1 MYHNSLCEK
10 CGLWKDAKHP
20 CVIGRGDPSAKLLIL
35 GEALGCIS
43 GDSLIEVA
51 YRDKAIYPNGI
62 PIRDLVGKKDFKV
75 YSYDI
80 ETKSLV
86 LGNVEKVWSTGIKKV
101 YKVTYE
107 WSFDHINI
115 KQDSIIVTSNHPFLL
130 RPVTPGKRDP
140 YKGINDGK
148 DTYKSIDTGLS
159 VGHSLQPFNRNFN
172 GTQSLISIESKQAI
186 VESRFLLSNKLG
198 RKLKDK
204 TEHCHHID
212 RNHLNDS
219 YDNIQEIDIKEHAI
233 LHMKEDGSHMYI
245 PEIREKHRQ
254 VMSSTIYKKKMSLI
268 MHKLLQDPIMYK
280 KRLEQIQDT
289 NSSRSS
295 TVKQKHNDPE
305 YYYKYIMGRAKS
317 SKFKL
322 TEEEAIQKFKEKFP
336 YSSIPPVYNHK
347 IVSIEY
353 IGEQEVYDMEVQKY
367 HNFATQGIFVH
378 NSEEDLQGLPFVGSS
393 GQRLQA
399 YLDRL
404 NIKYY
409 ISNAVKCRPTSKSLN
424 RKGET
429 ILHNRTPTAKEI
441 KLCSAKTYQLIDKIK
456 PTVILTLGSIP
467 VTQLLHLGLSMTS
480 VRGRTYYHPQLE
492 CHIVPTW
499 HPAYLG
505 YSGDKLVEKQFM
517 QDLHQAIELLKAP
530 RVRQINSNPR
540 SLQDPVEIKE
550 YLEYLNTIEECAID
564 LETTGL
570 NPRKD
575 RITDISLCAKCGEGV
590 HIRWIDILPYFE
602 CLKKLL
608 EKPGLKCIFQN
619 GKFDTAFLKAIGINV
634 ANFYFDT
641 QLAYHTTT
649 MTFEGE
655 GKSLYSLEVMSW
667 LLTREGNYKAIL
679 EEFGG
684 IAGHQN
690 GIQQK
695 KAEKKE
701 KEIKKEQEK
710 KEEKKKEQKSEKTKQ
725 VIRVP
730 VVECNSLFDDMAEPV
745 VKTNIA
751 NEYFSHL
758 STEEDGKFLEKFT
771 PAKKLRRTLLEED
784 PNIFIINEEQE
795 KELQPYI
802 TFVSDKLKRK
812 LELTQLDP
820 LQYYSAM
827 DADVTYQIYKRL
839 KPQIDAEFKDVFY
852 NLIMPLCNTLGRL
865 EENGILLDVPYIDSL
880 LEQNKQQS
888 ADIKD
893 KFFKKVKREFNL
905 DSAKELR
912 EIIYDHL
919 KIPVEEEYMTA
930 GGKSG
935 IKHPSTD
942 KHAIEYLAKKHPIL
956 KGIVEYRKLEKENST
971 YLEGF
976 KNHIDPVTHRIHS
989 SFLQHA
995 TATGRLASSSP
1006 NTQNIPRDNRIRNMI
1021 IPREGYKFVTADLSQ
1036 AELRI
1041 LAMMAD
1047 DRKMIDA
1054 FASGYDFHSYTA
1066 CTMFNIDPKIFDKD
1080 NNKDHN
1086 AKRSLAKNINFG
1098 IAYQM
1103 SANSLAADV
1112 NIPLKEAQDF
1122 IDKFYNTYSNVKRWI
1137 DRTKSFALKNGYVE
1151 TLYGR
1156 RRYLPYVHSSD
1167 QRIREGALRQ
1177 AVNTPI
1183 QGTASDCACFGL
1195 IRIQKFI
1202 DEKQLKT
1209 KPIMIIHDEI
1219 VLETPFEEVDLM
1231 VEKLPYFMTQNLPKV
1246 TIPLVADAEVLTRWK
1261 K

>member
-20 CVIGRGDPSAKLLIL
+20 CVTGRGDPSAKLLIL
-35 GEALGCIS
+35 GEALG
-43 GDSLIEVA
+43 
-51 YRDKAIYPNGI
+51 
-62 PIRDLVGKKDFKV
+62 
-75 YSYDI
+75 
-80 ETKSLV
+80 
-86 LGNVEKVWSTGIKKV
+86 
-101 YKVTYE
+101 
-107 WSFDHINI
+107 
-115 KQDSIIVTSNHPFLL
+115 
-130 RPVTPGKRDP
+130 
-140 YKGINDGK
+140 
-148 DTYKSIDTGLS
+148 
-159 VGHSLQPFNRNFN
+159 
-172 GTQSLISIESKQAI
+172 
-186 VESRFLLSNKLG
+186 
-198 RKLKDK
+198 
-204 TEHCHHID
+204 
-212 RNHLNDS
+212 
-219 YDNIQEIDIKEHAI
+219 
-233 LHMKEDGSHMYI
+233 
-245 PEIREKHRQ
+245 
-254 VMSSTIYKKKMSLI
+254 
-268 MHKLLQDPIMYK
+268 
-280 KRLEQIQDT
+280 EQ
-289 NSSRSS
+289 
-295 TVKQKHNDPE
+295 
-305 YYYKYIMGRAKS
+305 
-317 SKFKL
+317 
-322 TEEEAIQKFKEKFP
+322 
-336 YSSIPPVYNHK
+336 
-347 IVSIEY
+347 
-353 IGEQEVYDMEVQKY
+353 
-367 HNFATQGIFVH
+367 
-378 NSEEDLQGLPFVGSS
+378 EDLQGLPFVGSS

-608 EKPGLKCIFQN
+608 EKPELKCVFQN

-690 GIQQK
+690 GILQK

-795 KELQPYI
+795 KELQTYV
-802 TFVSDKLKRK
+802 TFVSDKLKKK
-812 LELTQLDP
+812 LESTKLTALE
-820 LQYYSAM
+820 YYSAM
-827 DADVTYQIYKRL
+827 DADVTFEIYKRL
-839 KPQIDAEFKDVFY
+839 KPQIDSEFKEVFY
-852 NLIMPLCNTLGRL
+852 DLIMPLSSTLQRL
-865 EENGILLDVPYIDSL
+865 EQNGILLDTPYIDML
-880 LEQNKQQS
+880 LDENR
-888 ADIKD
+888 ARTAEIKNS
-893 KFFKKVKREFNL
+893 FFKKVKKEFNM
-905 DSAKELR
+905 DSPKELR
-912 EIIYDHL
+912 EVIYDHL
-919 KIPVEEEYMTA
+919 RIPVEEEYMTN

-935 IKHPSTD
+935 VKMPSTD
-942 KHAIEYLAKKHPIL
+942 KNAIEYLAKKHPIL
-956 KGIVEYRKLEKENST
+956 NGIVEYRKLEKENST
-971 YLEGF
+971 YLDGF
-976 KNHIDPVTHRIHS
+976 KNHVDPVTGRIHT

-995 TATGRLASSSP
+995 TATGRLSCIAEGTKIAIVGEEKNIEDVQPGDFVYNYDNDGNLTISKVLNKSYSGYGDCVRVKWQSSGNGKIGELICTPEHRILHKYNGWTEAKDLKHYDKVYHLRKGKTYSYDPRPRLYGTNSFCEDEQRFIKRVYFKADPKKTHIHHIDHNPSNNRISNLEILDSAEHNRYHSRLLYEKGIVSERHMHTSEAHAKRLQSLKYGKDNPTYIYKTKEELIQMLKDAKGIVTHIPMDFLTYKQKCETEGINLKELCDCFSRGKFFISQEDVFKVWDKYKDYEYPIYRCAGELHISQDKFKRLLKYYDISTNHVILSVKPAGKYHVWDLEIENYPNFIANEICVHNSSAP

-1021 IPREGYKFVTADLSQ
+1021 IPREGCKLVTADLSQ

-1047 DRKMIDA
+1047 DKKMIDA
-1054 FASGYDFHSYTA
+1054 FASGYDFHAYTA
-1066 CTMFNIDPKIFDKD
+1066 CAMFGIKPEIFDKE
-1080 NNKDHN
+1080 NNPDHK

-1103 SANSLAADV
+1103 SANSLASDV
-1112 NIPLKEAQDF
+1112 NISLKEAQDF
-1122 IDKFYNTYSNVKRWI
+1122 IDKFYNTYFNVKRWI
-1137 DRTKSFALKNGYVE
+1137 DKTKSFALKNGYVQ
-1151 TLYGR
+1151 TLHGR

-1167 QRIREGALRQ
+1167 QKVREGALRQ

-1219 VLETPFEEVDLM
+1219 VLETPFEEVELM